1 MTFYFWGILY
11 QSDLKGWA
19 LLCYGMYK
27 VEVSDVRAAYG
38 WFLRSQTPVGK
49 NRKIPALQGANRCL

>member
-1 MTFYFWGILY
+1 MTVYFCGILY

-27 VEVSDVRAAYG
+27 RAETDAPSAPG

-49 NRKIPALQGANRCL
+49 IRKIPALQGANRCL

>member
-1 MTFYFWGILY
+1 MAVYFGGILY

-27 VEVSDVRAAYG
+27 GAESEAGMLLGD
-38 WFLRSQTPVGK
+38 FLRS
-49 NRKIPALQGANRCL
+49 

>member
-1 MTFYFWGILY
+1 MAVYFCGILY

-19 LLCYGMYK
+19 LLCNGMYK
-27 VEVSDVRAAYG
+27 GAVTGARQAPG
-38 WFLRSQTPVGK
+38 WFLRSQTPVGE